1 MSHKRQ
7 KGDDSKPQQDCG
19 TSDDKRRRKIPSLKS
34 AILQVINLRK
44 VHNYIEPVLEP
55 LIRKVVREEV
65 DLALRKYM
73 TNLRN
78 CEKDVH
84 LYEVRSLKLMFL
96 NSISPPVFT
105 GARIEGENCS
115 SLKVALVDALT
126 GQTVTSGPESSA
138 KVEIVALEGDFDGG
152 ERDKWTL
159 EEFTN
164 NIVREREGKKALLS
178 GDAFLNLKQGI
189 GLVGDISF
197 SDNSSWTRSRKFRLG
212 VRLVDNL
219 DGIKVKEAISESF
232 IVRDHRGELYKKHYP
247 PCLLD
252 EVWRLEKISKEG
264 AFHRRLKKERVI
276 TVKDFLT
283 LFYLEPTRLR
293 KILGAGMSAKM
304 WEITVEH
311 ARTCDVDKQLYSYHP
326 SGSDQKHGVIFNIVA
341 QVMGLLVD
349 CQNYVPADK
358 LSETE
363 KVEAHKLTI
372 SAFGN
377 WEDVNRFND
386 ESAECSNVPTIQCS
400 TNLSTT
406 VNSAYSDILT
416 SQKFTRFD
424 AQHFSAAMPDAMSS
438 MYSPSGLSSL
448 DDFGFQCLENA
459 GIDFDLPLSSPVQDI
474 NSFIR
479 DADSVIGDR
488 SLPYFDHDYIQTPIF
503 DPPEAD
509 LHSVCN
515 KFPAQRRW
523 KILCSVFRVF
533 SVRRIVANK
542 GKEICS

>member
-1 MSHKRQ
+1 MSQKRQ

-34 AILQVINLRK
+34 AILQVINLHK

-73 TNLRN
+73 TNLRWN

-96 NSISPPVFT
+96 NAISPPVFT

-138 KVEIVALEGDFDGG
+138 KVEILALEGDFDGG
-152 ERDKWTL
+152 EGDKWTL

-212 VRLVDNL
+212 VRLVDNF

-247 PCLLD
+247 PSLLD

-264 AFHRRLKKERVI
+264 AFHRRLKKERVN

-293 KILGAGMSAKM
+293 KILGTGMSAKM
-304 WEITVEH
+304 WEMTVEH

-326 SGSDQKHGVIFNIVA
+326 SGSDQKNGVIFNIVA

-349 CQNYVPADK
+349 CQKYVPADK

-372 SAFGN
+372 SAFGH
-377 WEDVNRFND
+377 WEDVNCFND

-400 TNLSTT
+400 TNLSAT
-406 VNSAYSDILT
+406 VNSACSDILT
-416 SQKFTRFD
+416 SQKVTRFD

-438 MYSPSGLSSL
+438 MYSPSDLSSL
-448 DDFGFQCLENA
+448 DGYGFHQCLENA
-459 GIDFDLPLSSPVQDI
+459 GIDFDLPLRSPVQDI

-479 DADSVIGDR
+479 DAADSMIGDR

-509 LHSVCN
+509 LHSV
-515 KFPAQRRW
+515 PAQRRW
-523 KILCSVFRVF
+523 KILFSVFRA
-533 SVRRIVANK
+533 VRRMVANK
-542 GKEICS
+542 GKETCS